1 MTISF
6 GQIVQLLG
14 SLAIFIFGLK
24 LMSEGI
30 QKAAGNKFRNV
41 LNSMTAKPFYGLLTG
56 ILATVLIQS
65 SSVTTVVVVG
75 LANAGLLSLLQS
87 IPVILGTNI
96 GTTITAWLLT
106 AIEFADFESSIV
118 SYGIILAGLFMLLV
132 RSTRWNNIGETIF
145 GLGLLFLG
153 INFMEM
159 NAPDLQSNPQWL
171 EFLRDNSY
179 ENTGLISQI
188 QSILYFVGFGAA
200 LSVIVQSSS
209 AAIAIT
215 LVLTSKGWIPLPLAI
230 AMVLGENIG
239 TTITAILAAFVGNTR
254 AKRAALS
261 HLLINVFGVVLAI
274 IFFGALLNLT
284 VSLTESISGKN
295 PLEHSSKIPLALS
308 IFHSSFN
315 IINVAIMMFFVPSIA
330 KLCTFIIR
338 DKKDEFN
345 TDSNLELFNTKQA
358 AAPIMA
364 LIRVRKEV
372 HSMVKLNQ
380 RSFGYLPKI
389 LLEPDLNTSNDFLE
403 KVQEMERTSDAMEV
417 NILRYL
423 SKVSENKLDSGL
435 SEEVR
440 MLMSTVN
447 YLERCNDLILKSCYN
462 LRNQKEQKA
471 FFTPEQRNNLHDL
484 MKLVG
489 QIIDTLEE
497 GCLIEKVDFRLI
509 EDLENQINT
518 KYRELRKD
526 YLKKLEKGKFS
537 IQSGLFY
544 MDILSEMERMADHV
558 YSVAENLTQEDKV

>member
-1 MTISF
+1 
-6 GQIVQLLG
+6 
-14 SLAIFIFGLK
+14 
-24 LMSEGI
+24 MSEGI

-75 LANAGLLSLLQS
+75 LANAGLLTLLQS

>member
-75 LANAGLLSLLQS
+75 LANAGLLTLLQS

>member
-75 LANAGLLSLLQS
+75 LANAGLLTLLQS

-118 SYGIILAGLFMLLV
+118 SYWIILIGLFMLLV
-132 RSTRWNNIGETIF
+132 RSSRWNNIGETIF

-338 DKKDEFN
+338 DRKDESN

-526 YLKKLEKGKFS
+526 YLKKLENGKFS